1 MNSEQNKPNYSR
13 QRCLFKS
20 LLRYGLQV
28 QHHASSRPR
37 NSSSSKRHGQIL
49 NIPLMHTCSNG
60 RPRLSRH
67 HERQVPFHRFKFSLD
82 GIHINTVLVY
92 QFQAPFPVL
101 HHLYSTIQMA
111 LQCRAAAFPH
121 TIKTPSETPLTL
133 IPLHLLRWAADKHH
147 YLLNRIE
154 FHHHYLTNSQKAMAF
169 SSPLL

>member
-28 QHHASSRPR
+28 QHHASSRPK

-49 NIPLMHTCSNG
+49 NIPLMHTCFNG
-60 RPRLSRH
+60 RPRPSRH

-92 QFQAPFPVL
+92 PFQAPFPVL
-101 HHLYSTIQMA
+101 RLYSTIQMA

-133 IPLHLLRWAADKHH
+133 TPLHLLRWAAGKHH

>member
-101 HHLYSTIQMA
+101 IIFTPPFKWRYNVGRPHFPTQSKPLRKLHSLSYHCTFSAGQPTNIIISSTESSSTII
-111 LQCRAAAFPH
+111 
-121 TIKTPSETPLTL
+121 T
-133 IPLHLLRWAADKHH
+133 
-147 YLLNRIE
+147 
-154 FHHHYLTNSQKAMAF
+154 
-169 SSPLL
+169 